1 MNNKNLS
8 SHKNPEPESSVLYIV
23 GTPIGNLNDLS
34 FRALNILKNVSLIAC
49 EDTRQTKK
57 LMSKYEFTNNLIS
70 FNQHNSSGKIPRII
84 NDLNLG
90 KSIALVSDAGMP
102 SICDP
107 GENLIKQLNNK
118 GISIVCIPGPCAAL
132 TAIVSSGFPSS
143 RFVFEGFLPRK
154 KSEREKIILEIS
166 KNLKTSIVYESPNRL
181 VQLLSQLKEHCGGQR
196 EIKVFRELTKKFEE
210 HVGDTLDEVLEFFEN
225 KKILGEITLVIKGI
239 NRNEQNL
246 EFQGLYLKKEIDE
259 LIEAGLS
266 FSAAAKYLAKKN
278 NLSKNYIYKLYYN

>member
-1 MNNKNLS
+1 MNK
-8 SHKNPEPESSVLYIV
+8 
-23 GTPIGNLNDLS
+23 
-34 FRALNILKNVSLIAC
+34 F
-49 EDTRQTKK
+49 
-57 LMSKYEFTNNLIS
+57 EFTNNLIS
-70 FNQHNSSGKIPRII
+70 FNQHNSFGKIPRII

-154 KSEREKIILEIS
+154 KSEREKILLEIS
-166 KNLKTSIVYESPNRL
+166 ENLKTTIIYESPNRL
-181 VQLLSQLKEHCGGQR
+181 MKLLSQLKEHCGGQR